1 MDGVAEFDKQLFCRF
16 PRLYAFSRMSAKHQ
30 VEKFQVELVESKK
43 LPVVGL
49 ADRFLTC
56 FAICLT
62 ILLIPVTV
70 FFLFRVVQEYE
81 RVVVFR
87 LGRIRRKPR
96 GPGLIMLIPVI
107 DTCYTI
113 DTRVMSYNVPPQEVL
128 TRDSVTI
135 VVDAVVY
142 YRVFNPENAV
152 LNINNYN
159 GSTQLLAATT
169 LRNTLGTKTLA
180 ELLADRSGISQ
191 ILKALMDVATHAWGI
206 EVERIEF
213 KDISLPPS
221 MQRSMAAEAEARC
234 EALANIVAAQGE
246 QDASNILR
254 VAADNMTPDTMQL
267 RTLQTMRDMTDNSKS
282 TVIVVPAQMFQ
293 DKDAA
298 LARGLRRF

>member
-180 ELLADRSGISQ
+180 
-191 ILKALMDVATHAWGI
+191 
-206 EVERIEF
+206 
-213 KDISLPPS
+213 
-221 MQRSMAAEAEARC
+221 
-234 EALANIVAAQGE
+234 
-246 QDASNILR
+246 
-254 VAADNMTPDTMQL
+254 
-267 RTLQTMRDMTDNSKS
+267 
-282 TVIVVPAQMFQ
+282 
-293 DKDAA
+293 
-298 LARGLRRF
+298 